1 MFKWL
6 NRSKLMWEKFR
17 KWLCD
22 IIGNTPIIVEKEAIV
37 TNEVMVPIE
46 VIKEVPKEI
55 VVERLVT
62 DADPLEVVIAYIQ
75 GDVDMKVIKKL
86 NELTGVAAMRDSGRL
101 DQIQVDAINK
111 ALNAWCR
118 KESTPQEFVN
128 LFRGGR

>member
-1 MFKWL
+1 
-6 NRSKLMWEKFR
+6 MWKRFR

-22 IIGNTPIIVEKEAIV
+22 IIGNTPIIVEKEVVI

-46 VIKEVPKEI
+46 VIKEVPKE
-55 VVERLVT
+55 VVTERLVT

-75 GDVDMKVIKKL
+75 GDIDMKVIKRL
-86 NELTGVAAMRDSGRL
+86 NELTSVAAMKDSGRL
-101 DQIQVDAINK
+101 DRIQIDTINK

-118 KESTPQEFVN
+118 KEPTPQEFIN

>member
-1 MFKWL
+1 
-6 NRSKLMWEKFR
+6 MWEKFR
-17 KWLCD
+17 KWLCG
-22 IIGNTPIIVEKEAIV
+22 IIGNTPIIVEKEVVV
-37 TNEVMVPIE
+37 TNEVIVPIE
-46 VIKEVPKEI
+46 VIKEVPKE

>member
-1 MFKWL
+1 
-6 NRSKLMWEKFR
+6 MWKRFR

-22 IIGNTPIIVEKEAIV
+22 IIGNTPIIVEKEVVI

-46 VIKEVPKEI
+46 VLKEVPKEI

-75 GDVDMKVIKKL
+75 GDIDMKVIKRL
-86 NELTGVAAMRDSGRL
+86 NELTSVAAMRESGRL
-101 DQIQVDAINK
+101 DQIQVEAINK
-111 ALNAWCR
+111 ALNAWIR
-118 KESTPQEFVN
+118 KEATPQEFVN

>member
-1 MFKWL
+1 
-6 NRSKLMWEKFR
+6 MWKRFR
-17 KWLCD
+17 EWLCNT
-22 IIGNTPIIVEKEAIV
+22 IGNTPIIVEKEVVI

-62 DADPLEVVIAYIQ
+62 GADPLEVVIAYIQ
-75 GDVDMKVIKKL
+75 GDIDMKVIKRL
-86 NELTGVAAMRDSGRL
+86 NELTSVAAMRDSGRL
-101 DQIQVDAINK
+101 DRIQIDTINK

-118 KESTPQEFVN
+118 KEPTPQEFIN

>member
-1 MFKWL
+1 
-6 NRSKLMWEKFR
+6 MWEKFR

-22 IIGNTPIIVEKEAIV
+22 IIGNTPIIVEKEVVV

-111 ALNAWCR
+111 ALNAWGR